1 MSVLALLLFGL
12 PIKRALVLTQS
23 HASWSYMCEKTQDAN
38 KYGFVSHIYG
48 RKESPNGV
56 LVSKLTEP
64 PGVT

>member
-1 MSVLALLLFGL
+1 
-12 PIKRALVLTQS
+12 
-23 HASWSYMCEKTQDAN
+23 MCEKTQDAN